1 MRTTSPLTERAV
13 LAFLQDIHDR
23 EGRMPAILEVAK
35 HFGHNSPT
43 SIQRIYARLCE
54 QRLLK
59 KHGNKYGLS
68 VKDLGGPRLIAQWIK
83 DLAEEPSAGENEL
96 LERIRELE
104 GVLVDLILIGEALKQ
119 GKSSGLDTL
128 EVWTMAK
135 SLIPLERIKARF
147 DEIASR

>member
-1 MRTTSPLTERAV
+1 MIAEKTGGPDGLPA
-13 LAFLQDIHDR
+13 
-23 EGRMPAILEVAK
+23 MPANVNQLSADQSKIAGWDSLWEWCCA
-35 HFGHNSPT
+35 N
-43 SIQRIYARLCE
+43 
-54 QRLLK
+54 
-59 KHGNKYGLS
+59 GLPEHS
-68 VKDLGGPRLIAQWIK
+68 LTNPEKFKDLGGPRLIAQWIK

-104 GVLVDLILIGEALKQ
+104 GVLVDLILIGEAVKQ